1 MLEKSERKNEMLEK
15 LNVTEKETRNH
26 WTLIDNARNPC
37 TNGSSFGCKN
47 GQRWTN
53 YARISAVDNTRNMEH
68 SVASRNIR
76 YPIR

>member
-37 TNGSSFGCKN
+37 TNAKV
-47 GQRWTN
+47 RL
-53 YARISAVDNTRNMEH
+53 
-68 SVASRNIR
+68 VAKMANDGRTMPEFRPSIKSGTWNIR
-76 YPIR
+76 